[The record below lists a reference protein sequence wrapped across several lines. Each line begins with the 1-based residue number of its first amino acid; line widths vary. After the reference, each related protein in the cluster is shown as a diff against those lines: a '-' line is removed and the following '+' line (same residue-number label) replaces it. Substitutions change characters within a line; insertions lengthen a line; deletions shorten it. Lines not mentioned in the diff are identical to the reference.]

1 MQRLTA
7 SVGAFA
13 MFLALLTGPLFH
25 LHDRDHHGNSVFLVH
40 AHLPEVE
47 SSDHHSGR
55 SSIDSSIEDGPS
67 HSSARDVDFF
77 RFSPPPAGVDLA
89 IELTTTTFVPVPEV
103 SEGVSLLAAPQSHSP
118 PPTRDSVPRSPP
130 AA

>member
-7 SVGAFA
+7 FVGAIA
-13 MFLALLTGPLFH
+13 MVLALLTGPLYH
-25 LHDRDHHGNSVFLVH
+25 LHDRDHHGNTVVLVH

-47 SSDHHSGR
+47 SSHHHPG
-55 SSIDSSIEDGPS
+55 ISSIEDGPS
-67 HSSARDVDFF
+67 HSSARQVDFF
-77 RFSPPPAGVDLA
+77 TFSSPPAGVDLA
-89 IELTTTTFVPVPEV
+89 IELTTTSFVTVPEV